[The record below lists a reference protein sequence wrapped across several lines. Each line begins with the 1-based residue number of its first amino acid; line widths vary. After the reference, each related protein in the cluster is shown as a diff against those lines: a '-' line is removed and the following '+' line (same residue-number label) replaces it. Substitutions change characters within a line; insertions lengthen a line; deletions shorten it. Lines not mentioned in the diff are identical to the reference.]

1 MKINVYTLTGKEKGE
16 VALARPFSRPV
27 RTDLIKR
34 AVLAERSEK
43 RQAYGSNP
51 IAGMRTSAH
60 YHGKRHYR
68 YTMMNREMARM
79 KRIHGRVGFLAMT
92 ARIVPQATK
101 GRKAHPPKAVPQAT
115 KGRKAHPP
123 KAGKVWKEKINKKE
137 WLAAL
142 YSAIAA
148 SADKDISKSRGHIV
162 HGTKHFPIVVDDG
175 LQELKKSSDVRKVL
189 EELGL
194 EKELA
199 RVKPK
204 RARAGKGKMRGRR
217 TIQKKGPVIII
228 AEDKGIIKAARNL
241 AGVEATTLAD
251 LNVETLAPGTH
262 PGRLAIWTK
271 SAVEAL
277 EKTTK

>member
-1 MKINVYTLTGKEKGE
+1 MKTHVYGLDGKQEGE
-16 VALARPFSRPV
+16 IQLAKPFSKPV

-43 RQAYGSNP
+43 RQAYGSDP
-51 IAGMRTSAH
+51 VAGMRSSAH
-60 YHGKRHYR
+60 YHGMRHYR

-101 GRKAHPPKAVPQAT
+101 GRKAHPPKAA
-115 KGRKAHPP
+115 KI
-123 KAGKVWKEKINKKE
+123 WKEKINKKE

-148 SADKDISKSRGHIV
+148 AADKEIIV
-162 HGTKHFPIVVDDG
+162 ARNHAIDGIKGMPLVVNDK
-175 LQELKKSSDVRKVL
+175 LQELKKSADVRKAL
-189 EELGL
+189 IELGL

-199 RVKPK
+199 RAKPK
-204 RARAGKGKMRGRR
+204 KANAGKGKMRGRKAAQR
-217 TIQKKGPVIII
+217 KGPLIII
-228 AEDKGIIKAARNL
+228 TEDKGAIKAANNL

-251 LNVETLAPGTH
+251 LNVEMLAPGTH
-262 PGRLAIWTK
+262 PGRLTVWTK
-271 SAVEAL
+271 SAIEAL
-277 EKTTK
+277 DKTSK

>member
-1 MKINVYTLTGKEKGE
+1 VKTERKDGLSQPKKTVKPVYDLDGKHKGE
-16 VALARPFSRPV
+16 VELAKPFSRPV

-43 RQAYGSNP
+43 RQPYGSDP
-51 IAGMRTSAH
+51 LAGYRTSAH

-79 KRIHGRVGFLAMT
+79 KRIHGRVGFLSMT

-101 GRKAHPPKAVPQAT
+101 GRKAHPPKP
-115 KGRKAHPP
+115 
-123 KAGKVWKEKINKKE
+123 GKVWKEKINKKE
-137 WLAAL
+137 WLNAL

-148 SADKDISKSRGHIV
+148 SADKDTISGRSHAIEGVKHVPLIV
-162 HGTKHFPIVVDDG
+162 EDR
-175 LQELKKSSDVRKVL
+175 LQELKKASEVKKAL

-194 EKELA
+194 GKELA

-204 RARAGKGKMRGRR
+204 KRNAGKGKMRGRR
-217 TIQKKGPVIII
+217 AGQKKGPVIII
-228 AEDKGIIKAARNL
+228 AEDKGVIRAARNL
-241 AGVEATTLAD
+241 PGVEATTLAD
-251 LNVETLAPGTH
+251 LDVETLAPGTH
-262 PGRLAIWTK
+262 PGRLAVWTK

-277 EKTTK
+277 AKTAK